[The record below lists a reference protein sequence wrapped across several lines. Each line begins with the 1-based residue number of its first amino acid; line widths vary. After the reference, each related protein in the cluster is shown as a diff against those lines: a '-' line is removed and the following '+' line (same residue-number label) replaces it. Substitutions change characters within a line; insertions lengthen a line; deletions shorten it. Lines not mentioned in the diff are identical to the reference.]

1 MCFLDIKTGILKK
14 ICVWFTQ
21 NFKFRSKQWSL
32 SAFWLYYSNK
42 CRIMMWRLF
51 EGGLWSNKHGISSNK
66 SIIIIQFLW
75 YYHYQPSFSLFILD
89 VFVENFYSPII
100 WGRYDWGGKLLIQ
113 ALIYCL
119 PPPKQVP
126 LSNKRSPPLSP
137 PRAYSR
143 EYSRSIFL
151 NSFVNNFLDGSCFRH
166 SKTERPIWNLFSNE
180 NR

>member
-1 MCFLDIKTGILKK
+1 MCFLDIKTGTLKK

-75 YYHYQPSFSLFILD
+75 YYHFQPSFSLFIVD

-100 WGRYDWGGKLLIQ
+100 WGRYDWGGKLLIH
-113 ALIYCL
+113 IV

-126 LSNKRSPPLSP
+126 LSNKRPPP
-137 PRAYSR
+137 PSLPSAPIR
-143 EYSRSIFL
+143 E
-151 NSFVNNFLDGSCFRH
+151 NTVGQ
-166 SKTERPIWNLFSNE
+166 FSLIHL
-180 NR
+180 

>member
-1 MCFLDIKTGILKK
+1 MCFLDIKTGIFKK

-21 NFKFRSKQWSL
+21 NFKFRS

-119 PPPKQVP
+119 PPP
-126 LSNKRSPPLSP
+126 NKCPSQISGPPPSRP
-137 PRAYSR
+137 PPAPIR
-143 EYSRSIFL
+143 E
-151 NSFVNNFLDGSCFRH
+151 NTVGQ
-166 SKTERPIWNLFSNE
+166 FSLIHL
-180 NR
+180 

>member
-1 MCFLDIKTGILKK
+1 MCFLDIKTGTLKK

-75 YYHYQPSFSLFILD
+75 YYHFQPSFSLFIVD

-100 WGRYDWGGKLLIQ
+100 WGRYDWGGKLLIH
-113 ALIYCL
+113 IV

-126 LSNKRSPPLSP
+126 LSNKRPPPPLSP
-137 PRAYSR
+137 PRL
-143 EYSRSIFL
+143 F
-151 NSFVNNFLDGSCFRH
+151 
-166 SKTERPIWNLFSNE
+166 ERIQ
-180 NR
+180 